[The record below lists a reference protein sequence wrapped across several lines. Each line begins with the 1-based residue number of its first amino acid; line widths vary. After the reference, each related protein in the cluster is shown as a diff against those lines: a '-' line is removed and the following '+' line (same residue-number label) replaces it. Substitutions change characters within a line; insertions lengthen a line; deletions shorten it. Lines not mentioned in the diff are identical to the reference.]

1 MTAFTKTMLE
11 HLAGLSDPQDRF
23 TLEEERQEC
32 VFYPAEEPE
41 DEITRR
47 RLHRATHQ
55 KMERMA
61 EDRAMGQVSR
71 QRVPMYSPN
80 AGVRAPQSYL
90 TDPQFD
96 DPIPTGHTL
105 RDIFLTPDDELE
117 AEAEAP
123 PEEFE
128 EESETPTDTVNSYGY
143 GHGRQSGRRP
153 GFGARSAGYITNNS
167 E

>member
-1 MTAFTKTMLE
+1 MLE

-23 TLEEERQEC
+23 ILEEERQEC
-32 VFYPAEEPE
+32 VFYPVEESE

-47 RLHRATHQ
+47 RLQRATHQ
-55 KMERMA
+55 KMERIA
-61 EDRAMGQVSR
+61 VDRAMGQISR

-96 DPIPTGHTL
+96 DPIIPIANHTL
-105 RDIFLTPDDELE
+105 RDIFLNPDDELDIDLE
-117 AEAEAP
+117 ST

-128 EESETPTDTVNSYGY
+128 EESETPSDTVNSYGY